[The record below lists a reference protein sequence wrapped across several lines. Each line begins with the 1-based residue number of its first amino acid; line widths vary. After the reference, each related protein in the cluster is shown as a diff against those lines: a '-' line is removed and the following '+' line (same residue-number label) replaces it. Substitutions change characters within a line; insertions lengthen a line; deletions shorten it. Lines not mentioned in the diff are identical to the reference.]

1 MKKIPAIEYWF
12 SFRYCQLASF
22 KAQHGFVAIK
32 IGERTFLNGNY
43 MSRHAHVTMCS
54 PTACTSGM
62 ISKLKWLNCVFFQH
76 DRINNSIIMQN
87 MSGCAQSILT
97 SMWDGMQ
104 ENDVQLVTMECLKL
118 CVS

>member
-1 MKKIPAIEYWF
+1 LSTNLIQGSAWLRSHQDWGENFPEWKLYESARSCYNVFTNRLHIWDDFQVEMAELCDF
-12 SFRYCQLASF
+12 
-22 KAQHGFVAIK
+22 QHG
-32 IGERTFLNGNY
+32 
-43 MSRHAHVTMCS
+43 
-54 PTACTSGM
+54 
-62 ISKLKWLNCVFFQH
+62 
-76 DRINNSIIMQN
+76 RINNSIIMQN